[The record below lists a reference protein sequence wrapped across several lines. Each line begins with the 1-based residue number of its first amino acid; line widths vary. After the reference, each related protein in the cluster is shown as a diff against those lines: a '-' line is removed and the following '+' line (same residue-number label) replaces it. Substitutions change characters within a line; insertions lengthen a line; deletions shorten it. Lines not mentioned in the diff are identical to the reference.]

1 MNGAA
6 VELAVW
12 VFCVW
17 ELNLTNVAGREYNV
31 RKYSNC
37 VHGAEKIVWVKI
49 GWMQEQEKELI

>member
-49 GWMQEQEKELI
+49 GWMKLGTE